1 MREPL
6 TDDYIA
12 EAKTRAYQ
20 RGIGTWTGTTG
31 ALCADVI
38 RLCWEVD
45 RLKAE
50 LARRD
55 ETRVPAWL
63 KPDQG

>member
-1 MREPL
+1 MRDPL

-12 EAKTRAYQ
+12 ECRRRAYQ

-38 RLCWEVD
+38 RLCLEID
-45 RLKAE
+45 RLKTE

-55 ETRVPAWL
+55 ETRVPYWL
-63 KPDQG
+63 QAHD

>member
-1 MREPL
+1 MRDPL

-31 ALCADVI
+31 AIAADVI
-38 RLCWEVD
+38 RLCWEIE

-55 ETRVPAWL
+55 ETQVPTWL
-63 KPDQG
+63 KSHD

>member
-6 TDDYIA
+6 TPEYIA
-12 EAKTRAYQ
+12 DARRRAYA

-38 RLCWEVD
+38 RLCWEID

-55 ETRVPAWL
+55 ETRVPDWL
-63 KPDQG
+63 RPDQG